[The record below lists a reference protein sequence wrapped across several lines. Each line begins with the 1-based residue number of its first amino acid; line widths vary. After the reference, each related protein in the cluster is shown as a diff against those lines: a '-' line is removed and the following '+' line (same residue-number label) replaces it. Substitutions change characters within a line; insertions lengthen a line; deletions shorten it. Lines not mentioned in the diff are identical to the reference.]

1 MQPVPLCR
9 CWISM
14 WLLMSIMLTGCS
26 ATPGQKV
33 SAPKQLPRIEIN
45 IAEQKLHFYSEAG
58 EHKVYP
64 VSTAKLGTGQNEGS
78 LQTPL
83 GKHVVIEKVGDGLPW
98 NAVFKYGAFTGKYYS
113 PDHSPDHSPDQ
124 KPNSVDPILTRI
136 IRLAGTEPGFNSG
149 PGVDSEQR
157 RIYIHGTPPSEM
169 PEAGIPRSRG
179 CIRMSPRHIID
190 LYDQVTVG
198 MEVII
203 QE

>member
-1 MQPVPLCR
+1 MPPVPLGR
-9 CWISM
+9 YWFG
-14 WLLMSIMLTGCS
+14 LLLLLSITFTGCS
-26 ATPGQKV
+26 VTPNQKV
-33 SAPKQLPRIEIN
+33 STPKPLPRIEIN
-45 IAEQKLHFYSEAG
+45 IAEQKLHFYSKAG

-83 GKHVVIEKVGDGLPW
+83 GKHVIIEKVGDGLPW
-98 NAVFKYGAFTGKYYS
+98 NAVFKYGAFAGRYYS
-113 PDHSPDHSPDQ
+113 PGQES
-124 KPNSVDPILTRI
+124 NSVDPILTRI

-169 PEAGIPRSRG
+169 PEAGVPRSRG
-179 CIRMSPRHIID
+179 CIRMSPRHITD
-190 LYDQVTVG
+190 LYDQVAVG
-198 MEVII
+198 TEVII